1 MKNRKVLF
9 LTSLLAIASLTGC
22 GGGDESSSE
31 PSSSSSVNPGPTPI
45 VVPEADEEKE
55 FDYTAATYPDEIL
68 VNHRVASILV
78 NEEYPIKPIDQYKYD
93 GTNLNYEVKD
103 TSIATVDAEGNLKGV
118 KAGETELVVSD
129 KSNPDL
135 KTIVQVIVN
144 AELPSTQASAKEEE
158 MRAINEDDFT
168 KIVDYELYEKRVY
181 KNGDMVSY
189 DRFDQRMTASINDG
203 YFRILETDAEIK
215 TKDGA
220 YDFTNYEWIFYT
232 NAFFDT
238 YIYHQTGDVKNYL
251 RVATQSYMEGERSA
265 PMYEIL
271 DNLFTSG
278 SEIVTNMFDN
288 AKISK
293 FADMITADYSNVS
306 DKFMGSNGAG
316 QMLFGC
322 TITFENDT
330 ADMDDENR
338 YGIPFGTP
346 TPATQA
352 MRYVVK
358 DNKMIAYSVHL
369 IMDYE
374 IGEDKYQAVYDID
387 HKYLPWESSSLYVP
401 NRQDYTQVD
410 SIFDV

>member
-31 PSSSSSVNPGPTPI
+31 PSSSSVNPGPTPI

-158 MRAINEDDFT
+158 MRAINEDDYT
-168 KIVDYELYEKRVY
+168 KIVDFELYEKRVY

-189 DRFDQRMTASINDG
+189 DRYDQRMTASINDG
-203 YFRILETDAEIK
+203 YFRIWETDAEIK

-306 DKFMGSNGAG
+306 DKYMGSNGAG

-322 TITFENDT
+322 TITFENET

-338 YGIPFGTP
+338 YGIPFGTAMP
-346 TPATQA
+346 STQA

-369 IMDYE
+369 VSDYE

>member
-1 MKNRKVLF
+1 MNNRKVLF
-9 LTSLLAIASLTGC
+9 LTSLLAVASLTGC
-22 GGGDESSSE
+22 GGGKKSSSQVSSA
-31 PSSSSSVNPGPTPI
+31 PSSNPGPTSI
-45 VVPEADEEKE
+45 VVPEANEEIE
-55 FDYTAATYPDEIL
+55 FDYTQATYPDEIL
-68 VNHRVASILV
+68 VNHRVASILID
-78 NEEYPIKPIDQYKYD
+78 EEYQIKPMEQYKYD
-93 GTNLNYEVKD
+93 GSNLKYEIKD
-103 TSIATVDAEGNLKGV
+103 TSIASVDETGKVKGL

-129 KSNPDL
+129 KNKPEL
-135 KTIVQVIVN
+135 NTVVPVIVN
-144 AELPSTQASAKEEE
+144 AVLPSTQAAAKEEE
-158 MRAINEDDFT
+158 MSAINEDNYT

-181 KNGDMVSY
+181 KNGDLVSY
-189 DRFDQRMTASINDG
+189 DRFDQRMTGSIDDG
-203 YFRILETDAEIK
+203 YFRIWETDAEIK

-251 RVATQSYMEGERSA
+251 RVATQSYMDGERSA

-278 SEIVTNMFDN
+278 SEIFTNMFDN

-322 TITFENDT
+322 TITFENET
-330 ADMDDENR
+330 ADMDDESR
-338 YGIPFGTP
+338 YGIPFGTAMP
-346 TPATQA
+346 STQA

-369 IMDYE
+369 VSDYE